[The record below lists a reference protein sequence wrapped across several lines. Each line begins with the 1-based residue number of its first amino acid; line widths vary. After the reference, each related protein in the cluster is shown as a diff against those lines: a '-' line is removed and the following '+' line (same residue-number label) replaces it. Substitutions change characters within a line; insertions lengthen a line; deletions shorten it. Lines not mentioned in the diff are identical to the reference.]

1 MGNAADWF
9 LAALPG
15 LILLRGMAARVDVYD
30 TFLDGA
36 KQGLRTGA
44 GIFPALTGM
53 LLLLGMMRTSGLTE
67 ALAESLSPV
76 MAWMNLPGEI
86 AQLLLLRPLT
96 GSGSM
101 AALKEIFAQ
110 CGVDSRAGRIGAVLV
125 SSSETIFYTMT
136 VYLSATGVRKL
147 PHVVPVSLLS
157 YLAGAL
163 AAGFLL

>member
-67 ALAESLSPV
+67 ALAEALSPV
-76 MAWMNLPGEI
+76 LAWMNLPREI

-147 PHVVPVSLLS
+147 PHVVPVSLFSFLI
-157 YLAGAL
+157 GAL
-163 AAGFLL
+163 VAGFLL